1 MITPR
6 LIWNCS
12 SSVLTGVFSNGTS
25 FKITFIVVDWC
36 LRTIL

>member
-12 SSVLTGVFSNGTS
+12 SSVLTGVFSNGAS
-25 FKITFIVVDWC
+25 FQITFIVVDFVGV
-36 LRTIL
+36 